1 MNFLVGVKIC
11 PFSFITVSFMN
22 VEITEF
28 ISSIYCENV
37 KSIIAFV
44 HRYE

>member
-1 MNFLVGVKIC
+1 
-11 PFSFITVSFMN
+11 